1 MSKYIKKQI
10 LVDAVKYKIGLE
22 DGFDDLK
29 TAIDS
34 GLDINTYVN
43 PLNSDKIPFIKTL
56 EGKHYINKDDYI
68 ITGIAGERYPCKNN
82 IFNKTYTLYKKQT

>member
-29 TAIDS
+29 TAINS
-34 GLDINTYVN
+34 GLDINNYEN

-56 EGKHYINKDDYI
+56 EGKHYISKDDYI
-68 ITGIAGERYPCKNN
+68 ITGIEGERYPCKNN
-82 IFNKTYTLYKKQT
+82 IFHKTYTLYK